1 LGGYVYA
8 LDTTKNLAEIWKQ
21 KIAARAIR
29 GTPLIVGD
37 TIVVASRDQKLYW
50 LNRADGTVMNDS
62 EGQPLVRD
70 VQAEILS
77 DALLVQPT
85 EAFKVK
91 EPYVIVSTLANDK
104 ILVAY
109 SLSRAELQ
117 WTYALQ

>member
-1 LGGYVYA
+1 GGYVYA
-8 LDTTKNLAEIWKQ
+8 LDPANKLAEIWKQ

-77 DALLVQPT
+77 DVLLVQPT
-85 EAFKVK
+85 DAFKVK
-91 EPYVIVSTLANDK
+91 DPYVIVSTLANDK